1 MGAVKHRRHGV
12 TLTELLVVIAGIAIL
27 MGLLFPALAGFRRQ
41 ALMAESMSNLRQ
53 IATWMRLYSGENR
66 EFIVPSQFNYDYD
79 DDQYSGKVRAPIGP
93 TGNLVPPVQGERHK
107 GTWADIL
114 WTVNELGP
122 LPEMV
127 TEAGHGYR
135 FDSPDVGVY
144 KYLPSYT
151 GSVLRSAAS
160 NSGDFSPIDSPGDGV
175 AKPYGDGAHEA
186 SLPGFF
192 AANNFFNADAV
203 SPTFN
208 DAPGSQNGFWT
219 MGQIRA
225 PHRSM
230 YLVDSFAGEIIEA
243 DPAPFQVDPLPPTAT
258 RERPATGW
266 PSPMETER
274 TKRRC
279 PASSPP
285 TTSSMPT
292 RTRRRSTMPPAPRT
306 DSGRRARSRPRT
318 VRCTWSTRLRA
329 RPSRTTRSRSRWRCL
344 PDRWV
349 SVRR

>member
-1 MGAVKHRRHGV
+1 MGAARHRRHGV
-12 TLTELLVVIAGIAIL
+12 TLTELLVVIAGIAVL

-93 TGNLVPPVQGERHK
+93 TGDPVRPFQGDPHK

-135 FDSPDVGVY
+135 FDSPDAAVY
-144 KYLPSYT
+144 KYLPSYK

-160 NSGDFSPIDSPGDGV
+160 NSRDFFPDGHPNPPGDGV

-192 AANNFFNADAV
+192 AANNFFNADKD

-208 DAPGSQNGFWT
+208 DAPGSQKGFWT
-219 MGQIRA
+219 TGQIKA
-225 PHRSM
+225 PDRSM

-243 DPAPFQVDPLPPTAT
+243 DPAPFQVEPLPPTETVEVDFRYSGVCLMLFLDGHAAPIGPWDT
-258 RERPATGW
+258 ICDLEGPGGRGIRIRDLANRVSPCP
-266 PSPMETER
+266 PSTPG
-274 TKRRC
+274 
-279 PASSPP
+279 P
-285 TTSSMPT
+285 
-292 RTRRRSTMPPAPRT
+292 
-306 DSGRRARSRPRT
+306 
-318 VRCTWSTRLRA
+318 
-329 RPSRTTRSRSRWRCL
+329 
-344 PDRWV
+344 
-349 SVRR
+349 

>member
-12 TLTELLVVIAGIAIL
+12 TLTELLVVIAGIAVLI
-27 MGLLFPALAGFRRQ
+27 GLLFPALAVFRRN

-79 DDQYSGKVRAPIGP
+79 DDQYRGKVRA
-93 TGNLVPPVQGERHK
+93 TVDPVGAPAPLFQGERNK

-127 TEAGHGYR
+127 IEAGHGYS
-135 FDSPDVGVY
+135 FDSPDAAVY
-144 KYLPSYT
+144 KYLPSY

-160 NSGDFSPIDSPGDGV
+160 NSRDFFPDGPLAAPGDGV

-192 AANNFFNADAV
+192 AANNFFNADED
-203 SPTFN
+203 SETYT
-208 DAPGSQNGFWT
+208 DSPGSQNGFWT
-219 MGQIRA
+219 TGQIKA
-225 PHRSM
+225 PDRSM

-243 DPAPFQVDPLPPTAT
+243 DPAPFQVDSLPPTVEVDFRYSGVCLMLFLDGHVAAIGPWDDICDLEGPGG
-258 RERPATGW
+258 RGIRIRDLANRV
-266 PSPMETER
+266 SP
-274 TKRRC
+274 C
-279 PASSPP
+279 PA
-285 TTSSMPT
+285 
-292 RTRRRSTMPPAPRT
+292 
-306 DSGRRARSRPRT
+306 
-318 VRCTWSTRLRA
+318 VR
-329 RPSRTTRSRSRWRCL
+329 
-344 PDRWV
+344 
-349 SVRR
+349 